1 MAIGKFAG
9 KAAGVAADA
18 VGGVLGAGT
27 YPETEYGLAA
37 YLFER
42 IASKERDQ
50 DENDRAYYLDLIGE
64 CLAAVRPPKDG

>member
-18 VGGVLGAGT
+18 VGGVLGTGT

-37 YLFER
+37 FLFDR
-42 IASKERDQ
+42 IASKERDLE
-50 DENDRAYYLDLIGE
+50 DKDRAYCFTLMGE
-64 CLAAVRPPKDG
+64 CLEVVRPPKDG

>member
-9 KAAGVAADA
+9 RAAGVAAEA
-18 VGGVLGAGT
+18 VGGVLGTDA

-37 YLFER
+37 YLFDR

-50 DENDRAYYLDLIGE
+50 DDKDRAYYFTLMGE
-64 CLAAVRPPKDG
+64 CLEVVRPPKDS

>member
-18 VGGVLGAGT
+18 VGGVLGTGA

-37 YLFER
+37 FLFDR

-50 DENDRAYYLDLIGE
+50 DDKDRAYYMDLMTE
-64 CLAAVRPPKDG
+64 CLATVRPPKDG

>member
-1 MAIGKFAG
+1 MAIGNFAG

-18 VGGVLGAGT
+18 VGGVFGAGT

-42 IASKERDQ
+42 IAAKERDQ
-50 DENDRAYYLDLIGE
+50 DGKDRAYFMALMSE
-64 CLAAVRPPKDG
+64 CLATVRPPKDG

>member
-9 KAAGVAADA
+9 KAAGVAVDA
-18 VGGVLGAGT
+18 VGGVLGTGI

-37 YLFER
+37 YLFDR

-50 DENDRAYYLDLIGE
+50 DGKDRAYYFTLMGE
-64 CLAAVRPPKDG
+64 CLATVRRPRDR

>member
-18 VGGVLGAGT
+18 VGGVLGTSA
-27 YPETEYGLAA
+27 YPESEYGLAA
-37 YLFER
+37 FLFDR

-50 DENDRAYYLDLIGE
+50 DGKDRAYCLDLMGE
-64 CLAAVRPPKDG
+64 CLATVRRPKAG

>member
-18 VGGVLGAGT
+18 VGGVLGPGT

-37 YLFER
+37 FLFDR

-50 DENDRAYYLDLIGE
+50 DDKDRAYCFTLMGE
-64 CLAAVRPPKDG
+64 CLKVVRPPKDG